1 MENPSRPVCLI
12 ENAIDRL
19 IEYGDRIHAA
29 HKYADEHKEKV
40 HSKHGTPH
48 YGCPKT
54 RSRSS
59 IHSER
64 RSGYTTK
71 KSQSMDIL
79 VSKPGKQS
87 QTTSKRGK
95 QPQMTPYQ
103 SFLASQSGSRPSESS
118 NVIGAQRSC
127 SCTRSSCYCT
137 NLDGE
142 SEEFRTASPT
152 ASESVV
158 SEKQTVNN
166 FVYTV
171 MKGDRRCTIPGK
183 MLSKR
188 LPDSWIQVEFMLY
201 DEDGTQLLEL
211 RTEVFGEALRNT
223 FVNGKSVEFM

>member
-1 MENPSRPVCLI
+1 MSSRLQDLSWGVLEVLLLPCWLMENPSRPVCLI

-48 YGCPKT
+48 YGCPTT
-54 RSRSS
+54 RSRLS

-71 KSQSMDIL
+71 KSQSIDIL

-87 QTTSKRGK
+87 QATSKRGK
-95 QPQMTPYQ
+95 QPQLTPYQ
-103 SFLASQSGSRPSESS
+103 SFLAS
-118 NVIGAQRSC
+118 
-127 SCTRSSCYCT
+127 
-137 NLDGE
+137 
-142 SEEFRTASPT
+142 
-152 ASESVV
+152 
-158 SEKQTVNN
+158 
-166 FVYTV
+166 
-171 MKGDRRCTIPGK
+171 

-223 FVNGKSVEFM
+223 VVNGKSVEFM